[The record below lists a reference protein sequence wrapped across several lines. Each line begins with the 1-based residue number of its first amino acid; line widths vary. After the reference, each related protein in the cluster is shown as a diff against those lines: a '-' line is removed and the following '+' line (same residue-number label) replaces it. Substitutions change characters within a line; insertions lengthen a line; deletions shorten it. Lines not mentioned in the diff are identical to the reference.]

1 MSLTWNEAIGFAERE
16 AIHSYDHRGYNI
28 EPLNPTKED
37 FIATFTNF
45 YNEIT
50 ATYKISSYPVDP
62 PAARK
67 MVESRAALIWAE
79 DFPLEQNHD
88 R

>member
-37 FIATFTNF
+37 FVSTFMNF

-50 ATYKISSYPVDP
+50 ATHRISSYPVDP
-62 PAARK
+62 PGSRRMAEGKAA
-67 MVESRAALIWAE
+67 VIWA
-79 DFPLEQNHD
+79 DSFPLE
-88 R
+88 